1 MKKLLLII
9 ATLSICILRLNA
21 QINLEHTLDGYL
33 MPIIIDDN
41 PEYYYDVYDKSNNIK
56 IYDKNFNLYKNINIT
71 PPDNCNRYYTN
82 ATALNNDII
91 FMICFNN
98 INNTSDP
105 NNCINKLYDI
115 NGNIIK
121 DLGKS
126 CSAGSFIV
134 YSNKMLYYKMFINSN
149 NQVSYATEIYSISL
163 VNNLNESNYNCTIS
177 PFPNPANNIIT
188 LPYNLNSG
196 FSEMLIHDINGK
208 LIEKKIIDSSSNN
221 ILLDIEGYIPGVYLY
236 SVNGFT
242 QKFVVR

>member
-21 QINLEHTLDGYL
+21 QINLEHTFDGYL
-33 MPIIIDDN
+33 MPIIIEDN

-91 FMICFNN
+91 FMICF

-121 DLGKS
+121 DLGES
-126 CSAGSFIV
+126 SSVGSIIV
-134 YSNKMLYYKMFINSN
+134 YSNKMLYYKIFINSN
-149 NQVSYATEIYSISL
+149 NQVSYATEIYSISS
-163 VNNLNESNYNCTIS
+163 VNNLNESNYNCTTS

>member
-9 ATLSICILRLNA
+9 ATLSSCILRLNA

-41 PEYYYDVYDKSNNIK
+41 PEYYYDVYDESNNIK

-71 PPDNCNRYYTN
+71 PPDKCNRYHTN
-82 ATALNNDII
+82 STVLNNDII
-91 FMICFNN
+91 FIIYFNN

-105 NNCINKLYDI
+105 NNYIILYDI

-121 DLGKS
+121 DLYGI
-126 CSAGSFIV
+126 GVIV
-134 YSNKMLYYKMFINSN
+134 YSNKMLCYKAFINSN
-149 NQVSYATEIYSISL
+149 DQLSYATEIYSISS
-163 VNNLNESNYNCTIS
+163 VNNLNESSDNCTTS

-221 ILLDIEGYIPGVYLY
+221 ILLDIEGYMPGVYLY